1 MRCTIDESSSMMTRP
16 KTPAA
21 RLLLSA
27 ILLLALLPPANAQ
40 QSGGPTP
47 PPPQVTITEVQT
59 KAVPVTYEYAA
70 RVSAYREVQVRAR
83 VGGILLKRNFTEGA
97 QVKAGQVLFEI
108 DPAPLEAELARTKAQ
123 LQQAQAQSNQAV
135 RDAERALQLF
145 ARGAGSEKSRDDA
158 IAAKE
163 LGAAAVAAAEAQVRT
178 AQLNLDYTKVRAPI
192 SGITSLEQVPEGSL
206 IGTSGDS
213 GLLTAITQLDP
224 IYVNFAFADREGA
237 EIRRLLASQQP
248 KRSPAKDLK
257 VKITFGD
264 GEVYDQ
270 EGTID
275 FTSSSIDTQ
284 TGTLQAR
291 AIVKN
296 PNQRLVPGQF
306 VRATVT
312 GLTLDDAIVVPEAA
326 VMQGPQGQFVYT
338 INSTGNA
345 EIRPVELSR
354 QIESGWIVSSGL
366 RAGDKLVTEGV
377 IKVRPGGPVTAAVAS
392 ANTNVAVKQ

>member
-1 MRCTIDESSSMMTRP
+1 MHCTNNQSSPVMTRLNM
-16 KTPAA
+16 PAV
-21 RLLLSA
+21 RSFLSA
-27 ILLLALLPPANAQ
+27 TLLLASLSSAHAQPA
-40 QSGGPTP
+40 GGTQA
-47 PPPQVTITEVQT
+47 PPPQVTVAEIEAKQ
-59 KAVPVTYEYAA
+59 VPVTYEYAA

-83 VGGILLKRNFTEGA
+83 VGGILLKRNFTEGT

-108 DPAPLEAELARTKAQ
+108 DPAPYEAELARTKAQ
-123 LQQAQAQSNQAV
+123 LQQAQAQLNQAN
-135 RDAERALQLF
+135 RDADRALQLF
-145 ARGAGSEKSRDDA
+145 AKGAGSEKARDDA
-158 IAAKE
+158 VAAKE
-163 LGAAAVAAAEAQVRT
+163 LAAASVAAAEAQVQT
-178 AQLNLDYTKVRAPI
+178 AQLNLDYTKVRAPL

-213 GLLTAITQLDP
+213 GLLTSITQLDP
-224 IYVNFAFADREGA
+224 VYVNFAFADREGA
-237 EIRRLLASQQP
+237 EIRRLLNAQTP
-248 KRSPAKDLK
+248 KGSPAKDLK

-264 GEVYDQ
+264 GAVYDQ

-275 FTSSSIDTQ
+275 FTSSSIDTE

-338 INSTGNA
+338 VNSAGNA

-354 QIESGWIVSSGL
+354 QVDSGWIVSSGL
-366 RAGDKLVTEGV
+366 RAGDKLVTEGM
-377 IKVRPGGPVTAAVAS
+377 IKVSPGAPVVAS
-392 ANTNVAVKQ
+392 VGTNVAVK

>member
-1 MRCTIDESSSMMTRP
+1 MQCTIDESSSTMPRP
-16 KTPAA
+16 QMPAA
-21 RLLLSA
+21 SLLLSA
-27 ILLLALLPPANAQ
+27 ALLLSPLSPAYAQ
-40 QSGGPTP
+40 QPGGPPP

-108 DPAPLEAELARTKAQ
+108 DPAPFEAELARTKAQ

-163 LGAAAVAAAEAQVRT
+163 LGAASVAAAEAQVRT

-248 KRSPAKDLK
+248 KGSPAKDLK

>member
-1 MRCTIDESSSMMTRP
+1 MTRP
-16 KTPAA
+16 QMPAA
-21 RLLLSA
+21 SLLLSA
-27 ILLLALLPPANAQ
+27 ALLLAPLSPAYAQ
-40 QSGGPTP
+40 QPRGPTP

-108 DPAPLEAELARTKAQ
+108 DPAPFEAELARTKAQ
-123 LQQAQAQSNQAV
+123 LQQAQAQFNQAV

-248 KRSPAKDLK
+248 KGSPAKDLK

-326 VMQGPQGQFVYT
+326 VLQGPQGQFVYT

-345 EIRPVELSR
+345 EIRPIELSR

>member
-1 MRCTIDESSSMMTRP
+1 MRCTIDESSSTMTRP
-16 KTPAA
+16 QMPAA
-21 RLLLSA
+21 SLLLSA
-27 ILLLALLPPANAQ
+27 ALLLAPLSPAYAQ
-40 QSGGPTP
+40 QPRGPTP

-108 DPAPLEAELARTKAQ
+108 DPAPFEAELARTKAQ
-123 LQQAQAQSNQAV
+123 LQQAQAQFNQAV

-248 KRSPAKDLK
+248 KGSPAKDLK

-326 VMQGPQGQFVYT
+326 VLQGPQGQFVYT

-345 EIRPVELSR
+345 EIRPIELSR

>member
-1 MRCTIDESSSMMTRP
+1 MTRL
-16 KTPAA
+16 KLPAA
-21 RLLLSA
+21 YVLLSA
-27 ILLLALLPPANAQ
+27 TLLLAPPSTAHAQ
-40 QSGGPTP
+40 QPGGSVP
-47 PPPQVTITEVQT
+47 PPPQVTIAELQT

-70 RVSAYREVQVRAR
+70 RISAYREVQVRAR

-97 QVKAGQVLFEI
+97 QVKAGQVLFEL
-108 DPAPLEAELARTKAQ
+108 DPAPFEAELARAKAQ
-123 LQQAQAQSNQAV
+123 LQQAQAQLNQAN

-145 ARGAGSEKSRDDA
+145 SRGVGSEKSRDDA
-158 IAAKE
+158 IAGKE

-178 AQLNLDYTKVRAPI
+178 AQLNLDYTKVKAPVG
-192 SGITSLEQVPEGSL
+192 GITSLEQVPEGSL
-206 IGTSGDS
+206 VSTGTDS
-213 GLLTAITQLDP
+213 LLTSITQLDP
-224 IYVNFAFADREGA
+224 VYVNFSFSDREGA
-237 EIRRLLASQQP
+237 EIRRLLASQQS
-248 KRSPAKDLK
+248 KKSPTKDLK

-275 FTSSSIDTQ
+275 FTSSSIDPQ

-338 INSTGNA
+338 VNSTGAA

-354 QIESGWIVSSGL
+354 QIDSGWIVSSGL

-377 IKVRPGGPVTAAVAS
+377 IKVRPGAPVTASAAS
-392 ANTNVAVKQ
+392 ANTNVAVTQ

>member
-1 MRCTIDESSSMMTRP
+1 MIRP
-16 KTPAA
+16 IKPAA
-21 RLLLSA
+21 GYLLSA
-27 ILLLALLPPANAQ
+27 TLLLASLVPVHAQ
-40 QSGGPTP
+40 QPGGSTP
-47 PPPQVTITEVQT
+47 PPPQVTVTEVQAQ
-59 KAVPVTYEYAA
+59 AVPVTYEYAA

-108 DPAPLEAELARTKAQ
+108 DPAPFEAELARTKAQ

-248 KRSPAKDLK
+248 KGSPAKDLK

-270 EGTID
+270 EGMID

>member
-1 MRCTIDESSSMMTRP
+1 MTRP
-16 KTPAA
+16 QMPAA
-21 RLLLSA
+21 SLILSA
-27 ILLLALLPPANAQ
+27 ALLLAPLSPAYAQ
-40 QSGGPTP
+40 QPGGPTP

-108 DPAPLEAELARTKAQ
+108 DPAPFEAELARTKAQ
-123 LQQAQAQSNQAV
+123 LQQAQAQFNQAV

-248 KRSPAKDLK
+248 KGSPAKDLK

-264 GEVYDQ
+264 SEVYDQ

-377 IKVRPGGPVTAAVAS
+377 IKVRPGGPVTAAVTSAS
-392 ANTNVAVKQ
+392 TNVAVKQ

>member
-1 MRCTIDESSSMMTRP
+1 MLIEGMEMKLIPATIMSFSLV
-16 KTPAA
+16 A
-21 RLLLSA
+21 SA
-27 ILLLALLPPANAQ
+27 SAQ
-40 QSGGPTP
+40 QAGSTQSQP
-47 PPPQVTITEVQT
+47 PPVTVAEVQET
-59 KAVPVTYEYAA
+59 DASVTYEYAA

-97 QVKAGQVLFEI
+97 QVKAGEVLFEI
-108 DPAPLEAELARTKAQ
+108 DPAPYEAELARTKAQ

-163 LGAAAVAAAEAQVRT
+163 LGAASVAAAEAQVRT
-178 AQLNLDYTKVRAPI
+178 AQLNLDYTKVRAPT

-213 GLLTAITQLDP
+213 GLLTSITQLAP
-224 IYVNFAFADREGA
+224 VYVNFAFADREGA
-237 EIRRLLASQQP
+237 EIRRLLSLQQS
-248 KRSPAKDLK
+248 KGSPAKDPK

-275 FTSSSIDTQ
+275 FTSSSIDMQ

-296 PNQRLVPGQF
+296 LNQRLVPGQF

-366 RAGDKLVTEGV
+366 KAGDRLVTQGV
-377 IKVRPGGPVTAAVAS
+377 IKVRPGAPVTTAVAS
-392 ANTNVAVKQ
+392 ANTNGAVKQ

>member
-1 MRCTIDESSSMMTRP
+1 MLIEGMEMKLIPATIMSFSLV
-16 KTPAA
+16 A
-21 RLLLSA
+21 SA
-27 ILLLALLPPANAQ
+27 SAQ
-40 QSGGPTP
+40 QAGSTQSQP
-47 PPPQVTITEVQT
+47 PPVTVAEVQET
-59 KAVPVTYEYAA
+59 DASVTYEYAA

-97 QVKAGQVLFEI
+97 QVKAGEVLFEI
-108 DPAPLEAELARTKAQ
+108 DPAPYEAELARTKAQ

-163 LGAAAVAAAEAQVRT
+163 LGAASVAAAEAQVRT
-178 AQLNLDYTKVRAPI
+178 AQLNLDYTKVRAPT

-213 GLLTAITQLDP
+213 GLLTSITQLDP
-224 IYVNFAFADREGA
+224 VYVNFAFADREGA
-237 EIRRLLASQQP
+237 EIRRLLSLQQS
-248 KRSPAKDLK
+248 KGSPAKDPK

-275 FTSSSIDTQ
+275 FTSSSIDMQ

-296 PNQRLVPGQF
+296 LNQRLVPGQF

-366 RAGDKLVTEGV
+366 KAGDRLVTQGV
-377 IKVRPGGPVTAAVAS
+377 IKVRPGAPVTTAVAS
-392 ANTNVAVKQ
+392 ANTNGAVKQ

>member
-1 MRCTIDESSSMMTRP
+1 MPRP
-16 KTPAA
+16 QMPAA
-21 RLLLSA
+21 SLLLSA
-27 ILLLALLPPANAQ
+27 ALLLSPLSPAYAQ
-40 QSGGPTP
+40 QPGGPPP

-108 DPAPLEAELARTKAQ
+108 DPAPFEAELARTKAQ

-163 LGAAAVAAAEAQVRT
+163 LGAASVAAAEAQVRT

-248 KRSPAKDLK
+248 KGSPAKDLK

>member
-108 DPAPLEAELARTKAQ
+108 DPAPFEAELARTKAQ

-248 KRSPAKDLK
+248 KGSPAKDLK

-326 VMQGPQGQFVYT
+326 AMQGPQGQFVYT
-338 INSTGNA
+338 INSTGDA

-366 RAGDKLVTEGV
+366 KAGDRLITEGV
-377 IKVRPGGPVTAAVAS
+377 IKVRSGAPVTSAVAA
-392 ANTNVAVKQ
+392 ANTNTTVK

>member
-1 MRCTIDESSSMMTRP
+1 MHRTIDELSTMMTRFRM
-16 KTPAA
+16 PAA
-21 RLLLSA
+21 HILLSA
-27 ILLLALLPPANAQ
+27 ILLLIPLRAAHAQ
-40 QSGGPTP
+40 QPGGPTP
-47 PPPQVTITEVQT
+47 PPPQVTIAEVQT
-59 KAVPVTYEYAA
+59 RTVPVTYEYAA

-108 DPAPLEAELARTKAQ
+108 DPAPFEAELARTKAQ
-123 LQQAQAQSNQAV
+123 LQQAQAQYNQAV

-145 ARGAGSEKSRDDA
+145 AKGAGSEKARDDA
-158 IAAKE
+158 ISAKE
-163 LGAAAVAAAEAQVRT
+163 LGAAAVAAAEAQIRT
-178 AQLNLDYTKVRAPI
+178 AQLNLDYTKVKAPL

-213 GLLTAITQLDP
+213 GLLTSITQLDP

-237 EIRRLLASQQP
+237 EIRRLLASQQG
-248 KRSPAKDLK
+248 KGSSAKDLK
-257 VKITFGD
+257 VKITFGN

-270 EGTID
+270 EGTVD
-275 FTSSSIDTQ
+275 FTSSSIDRD

-312 GLTLDDAIVVPEAA
+312 GLILDDAIVVPEAA

-338 INSTGNA
+338 VNGTGAA
-345 EIRPVELSR
+345 EIRPIELRR
-354 QIESGWIVSSGL
+354 QIEGGWIVSSGL
-366 RAGDKLVTEGV
+366 RAGDRLVTEGI
-377 IKVRPGGPVTAAVAS
+377 IKVRPGSPVTASVAS
-392 ANTNVAVKQ
+392 AATNVAVK

>member
-1 MRCTIDESSSMMTRP
+1 MMIRP
-16 KTPAA
+16 TKPAA
-21 RLLLSA
+21 GYLLSA
-27 ILLLALLPPANAQ
+27 TLLLASLLPVQAQ
-40 QSGGPTP
+40 QPGGSTP
-47 PPPQVTITEVQT
+47 PPPKVTITEVQT

-108 DPAPLEAELARTKAQ
+108 DPDPFEAELARTKAQ
-123 LQQAQAQSNQAV
+123 LQQAQAQYSQAV

-163 LGAAAVAAAEAQVRT
+163 LGAASVAAAEAQVRT

-192 SGITSLEQVPEGSL
+192 GGITSLEQVPEGSL

-213 GLLTAITQLDP
+213 SLLTSITQLDP

-237 EIRRLLASQQP
+237 EIRRLLASQQSTG
-248 KRSPAKDLK
+248 SPAKDLK

-264 GEVYDQ
+264 GEVYNQ
-270 EGTID
+270 EGMID
-275 FTSSSIDTQ
+275 FTSSSIDTL

-296 PNQRLVPGQF
+296 PNRGLVPGQF

-377 IKVRPGGPVTAAVAS
+377 IKVRPGAPVMAS
-392 ANTNVAVKQ
+392 LANTNVAVKQ

>member
-1 MRCTIDESSSMMTRP
+1 MTRLSI
-16 KTPAA
+16 PAM
-21 RLLLSA
+21 RSLLSA
-27 ILLLALLPPANAQ
+27 TFLVASLPWAHAQ
-40 QSGGPTP
+40 QPGGQA
-47 PPPQVTITEVQT
+47 PPPQVTVAEVQ
-59 KAVPVTYEYAA
+59 ARDVPVTYEYAA

-97 QVKAGQVLFEI
+97 QVNAGQVLFEI
-108 DPAPLEAELARTKAQ
+108 DPAPFEAELARTKAQ
-123 LQQAQAQSNQAV
+123 LQQAQAQLNQAN

-163 LGAAAVAAAEAQVRT
+163 LAAAAVAAAEAQVQT
-178 AQLNLDYTKVRAPI
+178 ARLNLDYTKVKAPI

-213 GLLTAITQLDP
+213 GLLTSITQLDP
-224 IYVNFAFADREGA
+224 VYVNFAFADREGA
-237 EIRRLLASQQP
+237 EIRRLLNAQTS
-248 KRSPAKDLK
+248 KGSSTRDLK
-257 VKITFGD
+257 VKIAFGD
-264 GEVYDQ
+264 GETYDQ

-275 FTSSSIDTQ
+275 FTSSSIDTE

-312 GLTLDDAIVVPEAA
+312 GLTLDNAIVVPEAA

-338 INSTGNA
+338 VNSTGNA
-345 EIRPVELSR
+345 EIRPVELGR
-354 QIESGWIVSSGL
+354 QIDSGWIVSSGL
-366 RAGDKLVTEGV
+366 RAGDKLVTEGI
-377 IKVRPGGPVTAAVAS
+377 IKVRPGAPVVAS
-392 ANTNVAVKQ
+392 AASSNTNVAVK

>member
-1 MRCTIDESSSMMTRP
+1 MTRP
-16 KTPAA
+16 QMPAA
-21 RLLLSA
+21 SLLLSA
-27 ILLLALLPPANAQ
+27 ALLLAPLSPAYAQ
-40 QSGGPTP
+40 QPGGPPP

-108 DPAPLEAELARTKAQ
+108 DPAPFEAERARTKAQ
-123 LQQAQAQSNQAV
+123 LQQAQAQFNQAV

-163 LGAAAVAAAEAQVRT
+163 LGAASVAAAEAQVRT

-248 KRSPAKDLK
+248 KGSPAKDLK

-312 GLTLDDAIVVPEAA
+312 GLTLDDAILVPEAA

-377 IKVRPGGPVTAAVAS
+377 IKVRPGAPVMDSAAS

>member
-1 MRCTIDESSSMMTRP
+1 MRCTIDESSSMMMTRL
-16 KTPAA
+16 KLPAA
-21 RLLLSA
+21 HVLLSTT
-27 ILLLALLPPANAQ
+27 LLLAPLSLAHAQ
-40 QSGGPTP
+40 QPGGSAP
-47 PPPQVTITEVQT
+47 PPPQVTVAEVQT

-108 DPAPLEAELARTKAQ
+108 DPAPFEAELARTKAQ
-123 LQQAQAQSNQAV
+123 LQQAQAQLNQAN

-145 ARGAGSEKSRDDA
+145 ARGVGSEKSRDDA

-178 AQLNLDYTKVRAPI
+178 AQLNLDYTKVKAPVG
-192 SGITSLEQVPEGSL
+192 GITSLEQVPEGSL
-206 IGTSGDS
+206 VSTGTDS
-213 GLLTAITQLDP
+213 LLTSITQLDP
-224 IYVNFAFADREGA
+224 VYVNFSFSDREGA
-237 EIRRLLASQQP
+237 EIRRLLASQQS
-248 KRSPAKDLK
+248 KESPTKDLK

-270 EGTID
+270 EGMID

-338 INSTGNA
+338 VNSTGNA

-354 QIESGWIVSSGL
+354 QIESGWIISSGL

-377 IKVRPGGPVTAAVAS
+377 IKVRPGAPVTASAAP

>member
-1 MRCTIDESSSMMTRP
+1 MEM
-16 KTPAA
+16 K
-21 RLLLSA
+21 
-27 ILLLALLPPANAQ
+27 LLLATMMSFSLAASASAQ
-40 QSGGPTP
+40 QPGGQT
-47 PPPQVTITEVQT
+47 PPPQVTVAEVQET
-59 KAVPVTYEYAA
+59 DASVTYEYAA

-108 DPAPLEAELARTKAQ
+108 DPAPFEAELARTKAQ

-145 ARGAGSEKSRDDA
+145 SRGAGSEKSRDDA

-163 LGAAAVAAAEAQVRT
+163 LGAASVAAAEAQVRT

-237 EIRRLLASQQP
+237 EIRRLLNVQAP
-248 KRSPAKDLK
+248 KGSPAKDLK

-264 GEVYDQ
+264 GAVYDQ

-291 AIVKN
+291 AIVEN

-392 ANTNVAVKQ
+392 AKSNVVVK

>member
-1 MRCTIDESSSMMTRP
+1 MTRP
-16 KTPAA
+16 QMPAA
-21 RLLLSA
+21 SLLLSA
-27 ILLLALLPPANAQ
+27 ALLLAPLSPAYAQ
-40 QSGGPTP
+40 QPGGPPP

-108 DPAPLEAELARTKAQ
+108 DPAPFEAERARTKAQ
-123 LQQAQAQSNQAV
+123 LQQAQAQFNQAV

-163 LGAAAVAAAEAQVRT
+163 LGAASVAAAEAQVRT

-248 KRSPAKDLK
+248 KGSPAKDLK

-312 GLTLDDAIVVPEAA
+312 GLTLDDAILVPEAA

-377 IKVRPGGPVTAAVAS
+377 IKVRPGAPVMASAAS